1 MRRAILLLAL
11 LLSACGGGGS
21 AGYGPVGWQCNSA
34 ESGDWLNNGV
44 VEHSSPTPIR
54 RLNTIGSVVN
64 IDHCVNGQ
72 QLHELLSGGPVAFG
86 TIPGEQ
92 VESLAAQLAHDPET
106 VVVIG
111 VGEVE
116 PIFTTET
123 PAEHYNEL
131 VEAVREVRAAGKTP
145 QIAGLIRFAQNGVVS
160 ADAMARVEQFDQLR
174 RDFAKALNLTF
185 YDLHSVRFLGAADQ
199 RPDGLH
205 PGPDYQQRL
214 MEYAASVQSAAR
226 VPAY

>member
-1 MRRAILLLAL
+1 MIRFAILLAL

-34 ESGDWLNNGV
+34 ESGDWLNGGT
-44 VEHSSPTPIR
+44 VEHSSPTPIQ
-54 RLNTIGSVVN
+54 RLNALGSVVN

-86 TIPGEQ
+86 TTPGEQ
-92 VESLAAQLAHDPET
+92 VESLATQLAHDPET
-106 VVVIG
+106 VTVIG
-111 VGEVE
+111 MGEVE
-116 PIFTTET
+116 AIFTNQT

-145 QIAGLIRFAQNGVVS
+145 QIAGLIRFTQNGVVAS
-160 ADAMARVEQFDQLR
+160 DAMDRVEQFDQLR
-174 RDFAKALNLTF
+174 RSFARELNLTF
-185 YDLHSVRFLGAADQ
+185 YDLHSVQFLGASDQ

-205 PGPDYQQRL
+205 PGPAYQQRL